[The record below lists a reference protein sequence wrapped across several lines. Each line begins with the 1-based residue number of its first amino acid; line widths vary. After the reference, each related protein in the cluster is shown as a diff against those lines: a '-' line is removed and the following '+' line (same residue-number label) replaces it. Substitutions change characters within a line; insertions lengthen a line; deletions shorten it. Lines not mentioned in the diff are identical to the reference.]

1 MQMNPHML
9 PKVRSDAL
17 RRSATEMP
25 CTLKLAGFA
34 GHACTGRNTNVMAHL
49 PVHGKGVGTK
59 VSDLHMVC
67 ACAMCHDLLDARNT
81 LGMKIRELYPH
92 AYWEQITKAHAET
105 LSRWVELGLINGTDW
120 EIV

>member
-1 MQMNPHML
+1 MNPHLL